1 MIKSLKRH
9 LHSLLVAGFLCGAA
23 SGAAQAGQYIG
34 GDLNLSFDENDDVL
48 VLAADVVGEGRIGGD
63 LTVFAADVRM
73 NVTVDGEV
81 QIVAADIELDG
92 SIQGEVGLAGADIRV
107 GADLFGDL
115 DAAGA
120 DLTLNG
126 TVAGD
131 AALAGSTV
139 ILTPDAVISGETEI
153 GARELYMEGRL
164 VQAVEIHARDVVI
177 SGTIEGPL
185 DIRARDVVFESSA
198 VITGPVT
205 VRSPKPPHVA
215 EGAQIGELD
224 YQQYD
229 FDDESDFNHPDVN
242 FGIDDFGF
250 APSPWAL
257 SGVFTASAFL
267 LGLLVSLASP
277 KGVASIASAFRRK
290 PWVSGLLGLVVLAV
304 LPILTI
310 TLFVLLLATVI
321 GIPLAFL
328 LIFALPIVL
337 FLSYV
342 FGGVVVGDLL
352 LNRTGEAAGFGLR
365 AGSLLVA
372 LLVLGLLS
380 VIPFL
385 GWLISMI
392 VFCIGLGAWTIALFS
407 RTKPTPNMDA
417 V

>member
-1 MIKSLKRH
+1 MLKSLKKYMG
-9 LHSLLVAGFLCGAA
+9 SLLVAGFLCGAA

-34 GDLNLSFDENDDVL
+34 GDLNLSLDENDDVL

-73 NVTVDGEV
+73 NVTVDGDV

-92 SIQGEVGLAGADIRV
+92 AIEGEVGLAGADIRV
-107 GADLFGDL
+107 GADIFGDL

-126 TVAGD
+126 TVSGD
-131 AALAGSTV
+131 AALAGATV
-139 ILTPDAVISGETEI
+139 IITADAIVSGSTEI

-164 VQAVEIHARDVVI
+164 EQGAEIHARDVVI
-177 SGTIEGPL
+177 SGYIEGPVE
-185 DIRARDVVFESSA
+185 IRARDVVIETGA
-198 VITGPVT
+198 VLTGPVT
-205 VRSPKPPHVA
+205 IRSPKPPSVA
-215 EGAQIGELD
+215 EGAQVGDLD

-229 FDDESDFNHPDVN
+229 FEEDSDFDHPNVN
-242 FGIDDFGF
+242 IGIEDFGF
-250 APSPWAL
+250 APSPWAF

-277 KGVASIASAFRRK
+277 KGVAGIASAFRRQ

-304 LPILTI
+304 LPVLTI

-328 LIFALPIVL
+328 LILALPIVL

-342 FGGVVVGDLL
+342 FGGIVIGDLVM
-352 LNRTGEAAGFGLR
+352 NRTGEAAGFGLR
-365 AGSLLVA
+365 AGSMLVA
-372 LLVLGLLS
+372 LLVIGLIS
-380 VIPFL
+380 VIPLL
-385 GWLISMI
+385 GWLIAMI
-392 VFCIGLGAWTIALFS
+392 VFCIGLGAWTVALFS
-407 RTKPTPNMDA
+407 SPKPRPNMDA

>member
-1 MIKSLKRH
+1 MIKSLKRQ

-34 GDLNLSFDENDDVL
+34 GDLNLSLDENDDVL

-73 NVTVDGEV
+73 NVTVEGEV

-107 GADLFGDL
+107 GAELLDDL

-126 TVAGD
+126 TVAGN
-131 AALAGSTV
+131 ASLAGSTV
-139 ILTPDAVISGETEI
+139 ILTPDAVVSGETEI

-164 VQAVEIHARDVVI
+164 GQAVEIHARDVVI

-185 DIRARDVVFESSA
+185 DIRARDVVIESSA
-198 VITGPVT
+198 VITGPIT
-205 VRSPKPPHVA
+205 VRAPKPPQVA

-224 YQQYD
+224 YQVYD
-229 FDDESDFNHPDVN
+229 FDDETDFDGPNVN
-242 FGIDDFGF
+242 IGIDDLGF
-250 APSPWAL
+250 APSPWAIG
-257 SGVFTASAFL
+257 GVFTASAFL

-290 PWVSGLLGLVVLAV
+290 PWVSGLLGLVVLAMM
-304 LPILTI
+304 PILI
-310 TLFVLLLATVI
+310 PTLIILLFITVI
-321 GIPLAFL
+321 GIPLGLLLFLATPIFAFL
-328 LIFALPIVL
+328 AFA
-337 FLSYV
+337 
-342 FGGVVVGDLL
+342 FGGIVIGDLFM
-352 LNRTGEAAGFGLR
+352 NRSGQPAGFGLR
-365 AGSLLVA
+365 AGSMLVA
-372 LLVLGLLS
+372 LLVIGLIS
-380 VIPFL
+380 VIPFI
-385 GWLISMI
+385 GWAVSMI